1 MGANFEIT
9 QRLMSVAS
17 EYDVKVGEEEKPSML
32 VKGTFVATSPSLTLL
47 EGETVVATLKG
58 NVMKTKFVVAGPGGE
73 EKAVVNF
80 PAVSLRK
87 TMTLTFGGRGY
98 HAVSGGVS
106 TEIFQCAD
114 NDGKV
119 VLELRK
125 HVRWRDHFKVE
136 ARLEDLPREVAILTA
151 VAIHSRYY
159 E

>member
-1 MGANFEIT
+1 MSLFEIT
-9 QRLMSVAS
+9 QRVMTIAS
-17 EYDVKVGEEEKPSML
+17 EYEVKVGTDKEPSL
-32 VKGTFVATSPSLTLL
+32 VVKGTFLSTTPNLTLY
-47 EGETVVATLKG
+47 EKDTVVATLNG
-58 NVMKTKFVVAGPGGE
+58 NMMKTKFVIASGGE

-87 TMTLTFGGRGY
+87 TMTLTFAGRGY

-114 NDGKV
+114 NEGKV
-119 VLELRK
+119 VLELK
-125 HVRWRDHFKVE
+125 KEVSLRDRFKVD
-136 ARLEDLPREVAILTA
+136 AREDLPREVAILTA